1 MTEKKEFELFIIM
14 DADGDLAVDGD
25 ESVAKD
31 LFDENI
37 GGSGPRR
44 IVKLKVLMSPPAVE
58 EGPEVDIP
66 DSAGTTTHIEA
77 EAAE

>member
-1 MTEKKEFELFIIM
+1 MNEKVSIEIWIVM
-14 DADGDLAVDGD
+14 DADGDFAVDGD
-25 ESVAKD
+25 EGVAKD

-58 EGPEVDIP
+58 DGPEVDIP
-66 DSAGTTTHIEA
+66 DSAGATTHIEA

>member
-1 MTEKKEFELFIIM
+1 MNEKVSIEIWIVM
-14 DADGDLAVDGD
+14 DADGDFAVDGD

-58 EGPEVDIP
+58 DGPTVDIP
-66 DSAGTTTHIEA
+66 DSAGITTHIEA